1 MNGIYALVISV
12 NDVVPVN
19 VGALGEMKFDEG
31 VYVYVGSAQTCMEK
45 RIARHLRKTKRR
57 FWHIDYLLAAKGVS
71 VLRVFQKEGTRSEE
85 CKTAG
90 RLCEVGTV
98 VKGFGSSD
106 CNCEGHLFKLKGYE
120 FLRDWMDELEL

>member
-1 MNGIYALVISV
+1 MKGIYALVISV
-12 NDVVPVN
+12 NKAAVVN

-31 VYVYVGSAQTCMEK
+31 AYVYVGSAQISMEK

-57 FWHIDYLLAAKGVS
+57 FWHIDYLLAAEGVG
-71 VLRVFQKEGTRSEE
+71 VLRVFQKEGARSEE
-85 CKTAG
+85 CKTAE
-90 RLCEVGTV
+90 RLGKVGVV

-106 CNCEGHLFKLKGYE
+106 CNCEGHLFKLKSCE